1 MKRTL
6 TLVAAATLALI
17 VTAKALAAGELTQKV
32 GTAACVSYGGTG
44 GVCQAGNGLDAAQG
58 VVVSRDGKSV
68 YVAAFGSDAV
78 AIFDRDP
85 ATGALVQKAG
95 RAGCVSDDGT
105 GGACED
111 GKALKGATRLATS
124 PDGTSVYVGSA
135 NSDAVAVFDRDPAS
149 GALVQKAGAAGC
161 VSEDGTGGACQNGKA
176 LVDARSVAVAPDGDS
191 VYVASQ
197 GSDAVAVFARDR
209 ATGAL
214 TQKAG
219 AAGCV
224 SETGTNGACRDGA
237 ALDEAYGVAA
247 SPDGRSVYAAS
258 AASDA
263 VAILDRTMPATPTA
277 SSPGA
282 DTRRPTVSGFTVTP
296 RRFRVARKATAIDAA
311 RRGAQFRF
319 GLSEAASSRIVI
331 DRALPGRRVG
341 RRCKPATHRLRRHR
355 PCTRFTRAGTLRR
368 ANRPAGLNRVPFSG
382 RIAKRA
388 LAPGHYRATT
398 TATDRAGNV
407 SQPRR
412 LRLRIVRR

>member
-1 MKRTL
+1 
-6 TLVAAATLALI
+6 
-17 VTAKALAAGELTQKV
+17 
-32 GTAACVSYGGTG
+32 
-44 GVCQAGNGLDAAQG
+44 
-58 VVVSRDGKSV
+58 
-68 YVAAFGSDAV
+68 
-78 AIFDRDP
+78 
-85 ATGALVQKAG
+85 
-95 RAGCVSDDGT
+95 
-105 GGACED
+105 
-111 GKALKGATRLATS
+111 
-124 PDGTSVYVGSA
+124 
-135 NSDAVAVFDRDPAS
+135 
-149 GALVQKAGAAGC
+149 
-161 VSEDGTGGACQNGKA
+161 VSEDGTGSACQNGKA

-197 GSDAVAVFARDR
+197 GSDAVAVFARNR

-214 TQKAG
+214 TQKPG
-219 AAGCV
+219 AAGCL
-224 SETGTNGACRDGA
+224 SETSTNGACRDGA

-247 SPDGRSVYAAS
+247 SPDGKSVYAAS
-258 AASDA
+258 VASDA
-263 VAILDRTMPATPTA
+263 VAILDRTMPPTA

-282 DTRRPTVSGFTVTP
+282 DTLRPTVSGFTVTP

-319 GLSEAASSRIVI
+319 RLSEAASSRIVI
-331 DRALPGRRVG
+331 DRALPGRTVG
-341 RRCKPATHRLRRHR
+341 RRCRPATHRLRRHR

-368 ANRPAGLNRVPFSG
+368 ANRPAGLNTVPFSG

>member
-1 MKRTL
+1 VFDRDP
-6 TLVAAATLALI
+6 ATGA
-17 VTAKALAAGELTQKV
+17 LTQKPPP
-32 GTAACVSYGGTG
+32 TACISQSGTG
-44 GVCQAGNGLDAAQG
+44 GACQTGKALDAAVG
-58 VVVSRDGKSV
+58 VTVTRDGKSV
-68 YVAAFGSDAV
+68 YVASFGSDAV

-124 PDGTSVYVGSA
+124 TDGTSVYVGSA

-197 GSDAVAVFARDR
+197 GSDAVAVFARNR

-214 TQKAG
+214 TQKPG
-219 AAGCV
+219 AAGCL
-224 SETGTNGACRDGA
+224 SETSTNGACRDGA

-247 SPDGRSVYAAS
+247 SPDGKSVYAAS
-258 AASDA
+258 VASDA
-263 VAILDRTMPATPTA
+263 VAILDRTMPPTA

-282 DTRRPTVSGFTVTP
+282 DTLRPTVSGFTVTP

-319 GLSEAASSRIVI
+319 RLSEAASSRIVI
-331 DRALPGRRVG
+331 DRALPGRTVG

-355 PCTRFTRAGTLRR
+355 RCTRFTRAGTLRR
-368 ANRPAGLNRVPFSG
+368 ANRPAGLNTVPFSG

-407 SQPRR
+407 SQPSR

>member
-124 PDGTSVYVGSA
+124 PDGTNVYVGSA

-191 VYVASQ
+191 VY
-197 GSDAVAVFARDR
+197 
-209 ATGAL
+209 
-214 TQKAG
+214 
-219 AAGCV
+219 
-224 SETGTNGACRDGA
+224 
-237 ALDEAYGVAA
+237 
-247 SPDGRSVYAAS
+247 AAS
-258 AASDA
+258 AAADA

-412 LRLRIVRR
+412 MRLRIVRR